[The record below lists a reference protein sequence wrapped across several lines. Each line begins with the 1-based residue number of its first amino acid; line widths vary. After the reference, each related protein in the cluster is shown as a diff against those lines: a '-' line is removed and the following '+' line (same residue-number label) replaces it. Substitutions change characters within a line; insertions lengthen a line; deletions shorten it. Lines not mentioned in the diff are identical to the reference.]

1 MRLSTFLTR
10 FKEILKTINDMLLSA
25 RHQKRYLMFQRILA
39 GCASLL
45 LTATTYAETFTFRVL
60 DENMLPL
67 SMAVISA
74 PGASKPAVHQDR
86 IMDQVNVAFEPHVLV
101 INQGD
106 SVSFPNS
113 DNMRHH
119 VYSFS
124 KPKPFEI
131 KLYAD
136 RPEAPVDFNTPGIV
150 VLGCNI
156 HDTMIG
162 YIYVSSTPQVTI
174 TDKNG
179 VAQIQLD
186 EPPSVLN
193 VWHERH
199 SLIESTQMELTGDA
213 LKSAKKSSNHY
224 DIILPTAVAAKKPMQ
239 DHSQHGFGN
248 SMRR

>member
-1 MRLSTFLTR
+1 
-10 FKEILKTINDMLLSA
+10 
-25 RHQKRYLMFQRILA
+25 MFQRILA
-39 GCASLL
+39 GCASQL
-45 LTATTYAETFTFRVL
+45 LTVTTYAETLTFRVF

-67 SMAVISA
+67 SMTVISV
-74 PGASKPAVHQDR
+74 PGASKPAAHQDR
-86 IMDQVNVAFEPHVLV
+86 IMDRVNVAFEPHVLV

-106 SVSFPNS
+106 SVSFSNS
-113 DNMRHH
+113 DNMRQH

-131 KLYAD
+131 KLYAE
-136 RPEAPVDFNTPGIV
+136 RPEARVDFNTPGIV

-174 TDKNG
+174 TDNDG
-179 VAQIQLD
+179 VAQLQLD
-186 EPPSVLN
+186 DAPSVLS

-213 LKSAKKSSNHY
+213 FKSAKKSSNHY
-224 DIILPTAVAAKKPMQ
+224 DIILPAAVAAKKPMQ